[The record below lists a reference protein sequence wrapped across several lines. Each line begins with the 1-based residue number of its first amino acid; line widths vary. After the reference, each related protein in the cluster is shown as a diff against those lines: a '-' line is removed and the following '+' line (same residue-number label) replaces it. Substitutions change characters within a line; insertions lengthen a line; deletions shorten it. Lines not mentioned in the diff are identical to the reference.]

1 MVNNYEAEL
10 FEREMV
16 DTSDVESVSDSVE
29 YEPYVSYD
37 DDINEFLDKE
47 NDWMFDDGEEGFVY
61 PTGGFDN
68 GELPD
73 VVDDVI
79 IDNLT
84 PEMVRVINRL
94 YPGDIVKYS
103 YV

>member
-1 MVNNYEAEL
+1 MVYNYEAEL

-16 DTSDVESVSDSVE
+16 DTSDVESVTDSVE

-47 NDWMFDDGEEGFVY
+47 NDWMFDADEKTLVY
-61 PTGGFDN
+61 PTSGFDN

-94 YPGDIVKYS
+94 YPGDVVEYS